1 MGRAEAQPHRRLSC
15 AFCPHC
21 LSGDII
27 QPLSSAKG
35 ELVNHAWIPHAGNRS
50 EPRKMALSSV
60 LTGSVSTAH
69 SLGITWARV
78 DSVWTEMYE
87 SK

>member
-1 MGRAEAQPHRRLSC
+1 MGRAEVQPHRRLSC

-27 QPLSSAKG
+27 QPLSFAKG
-35 ELVNHAWIPHAGNRS
+35 VLVNQTWISHARNRS
-50 EPRKMALSSV
+50 EPRKTALSSV
-60 LTGSVSTAH
+60 LIELVSAAH
-69 SLGITWARV
+69 SLGITWTYV
-78 DSVWTEMYE
+78 DSMWTEMYE